1 MTQDN
6 YWPEQAEGG
15 WKLEVPRASSATALA
30 AQMGM
35 TKGELDAAGKD
46 EVLQVMRASKMYVNF
61 SHAWFLNYAKPAA
74 SRLSL
79 AGRPRYLNRGHAGQ
93 QSSAAPRA
101 PAGGAAV
108 YGCVYN

>member
-1 MTQDN
+1 MTNDN

-30 AQMGM
+30 AKMGM

-46 EVLQVMRASKMYVNF
+46 EVLQVMRASKMYVNS

-74 SRLSL
+74 RPSL
-79 AGRPRYLNRGHAGQ
+79 RESTL
-93 QSSAAPRA
+93 
-101 PAGGAAV
+101 PAGLCSICAG
-108 YGCVYN
+108 